1 MDKKN
6 LTIGI
11 LLLLG
16 AVAGFVYTAKQQASR
31 AVPPP
36 AATAAPTPA
45 AGAPAASAAS
55 TAANAV
61 PAATDT
67 PAPANAAFA
76 SVAKTPAGDSL
87 TTLSNGVIRV
97 TFSSMGGAI
106 NDVALCQRDA
116 KGRLIYPTLVGGDT
130 PVVLNELHADPML
143 GFVDYPGLDRH
154 TAYELVS
161 TTASEVVYR
170 TTLNHAIE
178 VTRRYSLAP
187 ATSKETDPYQLRQE
201 ITFRNLTAQPAVL
214 QRFELSLGTATPVD
228 EHDLG
233 IQLTAGS
240 SNGTDPVFRAR
251 SKLEASGGFLG
262 LGAHEEQASIVTP
275 GPIVWASTTNRFFAT
290 ILTPDEP
297 AAGAITRRVKLLPKE
312 PDTNHNAFGLTNLTQ
327 FDLKPLPANGTAKLG
342 LNFYVGPKEYSR
354 LANSDAFK
362 ADQDAVMQFGWARFF
377 SKLLLKLMSWMHG
390 LVPNWGAAIIL
401 TTLSLK
407 IVFLPLTLKA
417 SRSMKRMAKLAP
429 EMKSLREK
437 YKDNPAKQQTA
448 LMELYKAHKINPLG
462 GCIPMLL
469 PLPFFFGFFQ
479 MLQGAAELRFAP
491 FLWVHD
497 LAAPDT
503 VGHVLG
509 FSINILPI
517 LFTLITVA
525 QMRLTPTPNVD
536 NAQAKMMQFMPLIF
550 LFIYYSMPAALS
562 LYSAVNGLFT
572 IGQQVIINRMKDDGD
587 PVHAAPAAVGP
598 GGKPIKNVTPSKKK

>member
-6 LTIGI
+6 TTIGV

-31 AVPPP
+31 PVPPP
-36 AATAAPTPA
+36 AVTTSSTPA
-45 AGAPAASAAS
+45 SAAPAATAGS
-55 TAANAV
+55 TAV
-61 PAATDT
+61 TPIQAAER
-67 PAPANAAFA
+67 PAPVNAAFA
-76 SVAKTPAGDSL
+76 SIAKAPAEDSL
-87 TTLSNGVIRV
+87 TTLSNGVIQV
-97 TFSSMGGAI
+97 NFSSVGGAI
-106 NDVALCQRDA
+106 HDVALIQRDP
-116 KGRLIYPTLVGGDT
+116 KGRLLFPTVVKGDT
-130 PVVLNELHADPML
+130 PIMLNELHADPML
-143 GFVDYPGLDRH
+143 GFVDFPGLDRR
-154 TAYELVS
+154 TSYALVS
-161 TTASEVVYR
+161 ATGSEVVYR
-170 TTLNHAIE
+170 TVLNNTIE
-178 VTRRYSLAP
+178 VTRRYTLAP
-187 ATSKETDPYQLRQE
+187 ASGKETDPYQLRHE
-201 ITFRNLTAQPAVL
+201 TTFRNLTPQPAAL
-214 QRFELSLGTATPVD
+214 PRFELSLGTAAPVD

-240 SNGTDPVFRAR
+240 SNGNDQVFNAR
-251 SKLEASGGFLG
+251 SKLEASSGFLG
-262 LGAHEEQASIVTP
+262 MGAHSEQASIITP
-275 GPIVWASTTNRFFAT
+275 GPVVWASTTNRFFAT

-297 AAGAITRRVKLLPKE
+297 ASSAIARRVKLHPAE
-312 PDTNHNAFGLTNLTQ
+312 PDTDHNAFGLTSLTQ

-342 LNFYVGPKEYSR
+342 LDFYVGPKEYSR

-362 ADQDAVMQFGWARFF
+362 ANQDKVMQFGFF
-377 SKLLLKLMSWMHG
+377 KWFSQLLLTLMTWMHG
-390 LVPNWGAAIIL
+390 LVSNWGVAIVL

-407 IVFLPLTLKA
+407 IIFLPLTLKA

-429 EMKSLREK
+429 QMTALREK
-437 YKDNPAKQQTA
+437 FKDNPAKQQTA
-448 LMELYKAHKINPLG
+448 LMELYKEHKINPLG

-503 VGHVLG
+503 VGHLFG
-509 FSINILPI
+509 LSINVLPI
-517 LFTLITVA
+517 LFTLVTVV

-562 LYSAVNGLFT
+562 LYSTVNGLFT

-587 PVHAAPAAVGP
+587 PVHAAPAAAGP
-598 GGKPIKNVTPSKKK
+598 GGKTIKNVTPPKKK